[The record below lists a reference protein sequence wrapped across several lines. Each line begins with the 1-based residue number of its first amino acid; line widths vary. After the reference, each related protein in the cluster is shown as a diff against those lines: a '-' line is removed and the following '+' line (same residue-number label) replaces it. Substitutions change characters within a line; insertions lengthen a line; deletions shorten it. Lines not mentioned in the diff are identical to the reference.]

1 ITLCEDDGGTDE
13 EESFIESDK
22 MTGVDDFARSN
33 SVSSTT
39 KSPQQMR
46 SHSQSSALSLGKE
59 IVKAFREE
67 ILTSNHD
74 DISLLDDSV
83 ESRPEFSDFRI
94 PSNTYAIAID
104 DSKIQ
109 RKLIRRY
116 FELCGIPA
124 CRTTIVGET
133 YNEIMGFE
141 DFVVNFIVSH
151 PNDFVFMVMD
161 DNLDVARTN
170 ASGNQITM
178 SGSLCVEN
186 IRKRLPTQLE
196 QRLFA
201 LIRSVNDSATDIA
214 TYESRAHGFLPEQIV
229 KRDKVLDL
237 LAPLWLARFP
247 TALFGETCGLSSKST
262 PEITSNGVAHSTI
275 VDITR
280 RMTCIQSLFEKE
292 DPSELHL
299 IHDQMLELKRDLLTL
314 DANMSVTSR
323 TSVICNIHL
332 MMTAESTKT
341 ALERW
346 STVRQQ
352 VQGITDGMQKN
363 FRLPPNTHGI
373 AIDDSKIQRKLLSKL
388 MEFIGITKDNIT
400 ILGDGPSEILSFE
413 DHVVEYMQQHAC
425 RYVLLIADE
434 QLDIVNESSQHES
447 ISGSHMIKKIRE
459 RLPPELED
467 RMLTLVR
474 SANDS
479 AVDISAYCECAHGFL
494 SKAPIRRDNVHGTL
508 MPLWVQRFPDGAF
521 LC

>member
-1 ITLCEDDGGTDE
+1 
-13 EESFIESDK
+13 
-22 MTGVDDFARSN
+22 
-33 SVSSTT
+33 
-39 KSPQQMR
+39 
-46 SHSQSSALSLGKE
+46 
-59 IVKAFREE
+59 
-67 ILTSNHD
+67 
-74 DISLLDDSV
+74 
-83 ESRPEFSDFRI
+83 
-94 PSNTYAIAID
+94 
-104 DSKIQ
+104 
-109 RKLIRRY
+109 
-116 FELCGIPA
+116 
-124 CRTTIVGET
+124 
-133 YNEIMGFE
+133 
-141 DFVVNFIVSH
+141 
-151 PNDFVFMVMD
+151 
-161 DNLDVARTN
+161 
-170 ASGNQITM
+170 
-178 SGSLCVEN
+178 
-186 IRKRLPTQLE
+186 
-196 QRLFA
+196 
-201 LIRSVNDSATDIA
+201 
-214 TYESRAHGFLPEQIV
+214 
-229 KRDKVLDL
+229 
-237 LAPLWLARFP
+237 
-247 TALFGETCGLSSKST
+247 
-262 PEITSNGVAHSTI
+262 
-275 VDITR
+275 
-280 RMTCIQSLFEKE
+280 MTCIQSLFEKE

-352 VQGITDGMQKN
+352 VQGITDRMQKN

-494 SKAPIRRDNVHGTL
+494 SKAPIRRDNV
-508 MPLWVQRFPDGAF
+508 Q
-521 LC
+521 